1 LVVNIAGNILRPRL
15 VGRDT
20 QMPDGLVLLGT
31 VGLLVGP
38 MIAALFLA
46 VWELYRSEFRS
57 LLVEPLEQES
67 SEGSR

>member
-1 LVVNIAGNILRPRL
+1 
-15 VGRDT
+15 
-20 QMPDGLVLLGT
+20 MPDGLVLLGT
-31 VGLLVGP
+31 LGGISMFGAVGLLVGP

-46 VWELYRSEFRS
+46 VWELYRSEFRP